1 MGGPPI
7 CGVAKRRSLA
17 IMLPVL
23 NAPRTSPAVFLDRD
37 GTLMTDVEYCGDPAR
52 VAVFPGAADALSRL
66 RARGYFLV
74 MISNQ
79 SGIGR
84 GYFTE
89 EDFQRVQAEV
99 VRQLGDAGRLDGAY
113 HCPERPEG
121 ASDRR
126 KPGPGMIL
134 AAAADLGLDLTR
146 SYIVGDSRADV
157 EAGRRAG
164 LAGTVFVLT
173 GKAPDER
180 HDCSPDAVVADLA
193 AAADLIL
200 EKGRM

>member
-1 MGGPPI
+1 M
-7 CGVAKRRSLA
+7 RS
-17 IMLPVL
+17 VL
-23 NAPRTSPAVFLDRD
+23 NAAPTVPAVFLDRD

-66 RARGYFLV
+66 RARGYLLV

-89 EDFQRVQAEV
+89 EDFRRVQAELA
-99 VRQLGDAGRLDGAY
+99 RQLGDAGRLDGVY
-113 HCPERPEG
+113 HCPERPED

-134 AAAADLGLDLTR
+134 EAAADLGLDLAR
-146 SYIVGDSRADV
+146 SYLVGDSRADV

-173 GKAPDER
+173 GKAPHER
-180 HDCSPDAVVADLA
+180 HDCVPDAV
-193 AAADLIL
+193 AADLSGAAAWIL
-200 EKGRM
+200 EKGAV

>member
-1 MGGPPI
+1 
-7 CGVAKRRSLA
+7 
-17 IMLPVL
+17 
-23 NAPRTSPAVFLDRD
+23 
-37 GTLMTDVEYCGDPAR
+37 MTDVEYCGDPAR
-52 VAVFPGAADALSRL
+52 VAVFPGVPAALARL
-66 RARGYFLV
+66 RARGYRLV
-74 MISNQ
+74 LVSNQ

-89 EDFQRVQAEV
+89 ADFRRVHAEL
-99 VRQLGDAGRLDGAY
+99 VRQLGDAGHLDGAY

-134 AAAADLGLDLTR
+134 ESARDLGLDLGK

-164 LAGTVFVLT
+164 LAGVVFVRT
-173 GKAPDER
+173 GKAPDEWR
-180 HDCSPDAVVADLA
+180 DCQPDAVVSDLTA
-193 AAADLIL
+193 AAEWIL
-200 EKGRM
+200 ERTN